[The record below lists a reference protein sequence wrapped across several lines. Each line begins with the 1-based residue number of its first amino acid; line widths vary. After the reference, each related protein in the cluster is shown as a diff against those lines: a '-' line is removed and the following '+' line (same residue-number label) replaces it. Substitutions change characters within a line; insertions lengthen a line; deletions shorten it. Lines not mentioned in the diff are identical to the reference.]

1 MTEILLSIFR
11 LNNHGIGGSLISGIA
26 PFEFFMQNLPVL
38 SIGLAK
44 YIASRKY
51 HYCNLAL
58 KIYSKFAITEIKD
71 YLTPSY
77 ILTSRLG

>member
-1 MTEILLSIFR
+1 
-11 LNNHGIGGSLISGIA
+11 LISGIA

-51 HYCNLAL
+51 N
-58 KIYSKFAITEIKD
+58 
-71 YLTPSY
+71 
-77 ILTSRLG
+77 

>member
-11 LNNHGIGGSLISGIA
+11 LNNHGIDGPLISGIVT
-26 PFEFFMQNLPVL
+26 FEFFMQNLPVL

-51 HYCNLAL
+51 N
-58 KIYSKFAITEIKD
+58 
-71 YLTPSY
+71 
-77 ILTSRLG
+77 

>member
-1 MTEILLSIFR
+1 
-11 LNNHGIGGSLISGIA
+11 LISGIA